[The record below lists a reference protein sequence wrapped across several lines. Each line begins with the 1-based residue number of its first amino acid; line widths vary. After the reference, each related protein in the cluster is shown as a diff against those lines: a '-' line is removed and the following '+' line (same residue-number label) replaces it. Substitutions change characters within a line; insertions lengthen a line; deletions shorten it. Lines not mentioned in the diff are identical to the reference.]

1 MIDNHF
7 VKQNI
12 VREIKYYNN
21 IYEKCKNNFPIMAYR
36 AMEKKNKLYEL
47 LYNPVKVVTETI
59 V

>member
-1 MIDNHF
+1 MNNSF
-7 VKQNI
+7 MKENI
-12 VREIKYYNN
+12 IKEINEYNE
-21 IYEKCKNNFPIMAYR
+21 IYERCKNNFPIMAYR

>member
-1 MIDNHF
+1 MMENHF

-12 VREIKYYNN
+12 IKEINNCNN

-36 AMEKKNKLYEL
+36 AIEKKNKLYEL
-47 LYNPVKVVTETI
+47 LYNPSKVVTETI